1 MICYQLRCDAGH
13 EFEGWFPGSAA
24 FDDQARRNL
33 LSCPQC
39 GTSDVVRALMAPA
52 VRTAPA
58 RVPEGERPRPEAGAA
73 VPAAMMAAMQRLRQY
88 VEERCENVGDKF
100 ADEAL
105 KIHHGD
111 AEQRGI
117 YGQASEEECD
127 RLADEGVEIM
137 AIPWVPRADG

>member
-1 MICYQLRCDAGH
+1 MRCDAGH
-13 EFEGWFPGSAA
+13 EFEGWFPGSEA

-39 GTSDVVRALMAPA
+39 GTVNVVRALMAPA

-58 RVPEGERPRPEAGAA
+58 RVPEAARPGAEAGVAM
-73 VPAAMMAAMQRLRQY
+73 PAALMAAMQRLRQH

-105 KIHHGD
+105 KIHRGD
-111 AEQRGI
+111 GEQRGI
-117 YGQASEEECD
+117 YGRASEEDCD
-127 RLADEGVEIM
+127 RLADEGIEIM

>member
-58 RVPEGERPRPEAGAA
+58 RVPETARPSPETGTAI
-73 VPAAMMAAMQRLRQY
+73 PAAMMAAMQRVRQY

-100 ADEAL
+100 AEEAL

-111 AEQRGI
+111 GEQRGI
-117 YGQASEEECD
+117 YGRASEEDCD
-127 RLADEGVEIM
+127 RLVEEGVEIM